1 MNLDHH
7 EDNNLSLSRF
17 ESMLKTNAVL
27 FFDSEEFEEIIGY
40 YLDNGKIAMA
50 KKATKLG
57 LEQHPTSVNLKL
69 FQVEMYIFEDKL
81 DVAEILLTE
90 LESIESYNEE
100 IFIQK
105 ANIYSR
111 RDDHKKAIEFLN
123 IALDITDDKPD
134 VWNLLGMEY
143 LFMDDFEHAKYYF
156 MKCIEADS
164 VDYASLYNL
173 IYCFECLGQHRDAI
187 EYLNVFLNTNPY
199 SEVAWH
205 QVGKQYYE
213 LEEYERAI
221 AAFDFAIISDDTFVG
236 AYFEKAKVLERLK
249 RYHEA
254 IENYMITIDLEHPTS
269 FAYLR
274 TGKCYEKLGNH
285 ELALQFYLKCV
296 EEDVLLDKGWIAI
309 TDFYY
314 KKKDYQKALYYID
327 KAINIDNENS
337 KYWKR
342 YGDIN
347 AKLKYFEE
355 AEVGYRKAIELG
367 SIDFQMWIMRSDVLI
382 ELGEYNAAINHL
394 KQATEYYPDQAEIEY
409 RLVGLYYSTRETVKA
424 EFHLQNALQLDVDNT
439 IILEVF
445 FPWVYEQTAIQK
457 LIKKYRK
464 QSS

>member
-1 MNLDHH
+1 MNLDHN
-7 EDNNLSLSRF
+7 EDHNLSLSRF
-17 ESMLKTNAVL
+17 ESMLKTNAIL

-81 DVAEILLTE
+81 DIAEALLTE
-90 LESIESYNEE
+90 IESIESYNEE

-156 MKCIEADS
+156 MKCIEADA

-173 IYCFECLGQHRDAI
+173 IYCFEYLDQHREAI
-187 EYLNVFLNTNPY
+187 EYLNVYLNTNPY

-213 LEEYERAI
+213 LGEYERAI

-254 IENYMITIDLEHPTS
+254 IENYMITIDLDHPTS

-285 ELALQFYLKCV
+285 ELAIQFYLKCV

-314 KKKDYQKALYYID
+314 KKKDFQKALYYID

-347 AKLKYFEE
+347 SKLKYFEE
-355 AEVGYRKAIELG
+355 AEEGYRKAIELG
-367 SIDFQMWIMRSDVLI
+367 NMDFQVWIMRTDVLI

-394 KQATEYYPDQAEIEY
+394 KQAAEYYPDQAEIEY
-409 RLVGLYYSTRETVKA
+409 RLVGLYYSTQETIKA

-445 FPWVYEQTAIQK
+445 FPWVYEQTAVQK
-457 LIKKYRK
+457 LIKKFRK

>member
-1 MNLDHH
+1 MNLNHN
-7 EDNNLSLSRF
+7 EEPSFSLTRF

-27 FFDSEEFEEIIGY
+27 FFDSEEFEDIIGY

-81 DVAEILLTE
+81 DTAEQLLND
-90 LESIESYNEE
+90 LEEIEKYNEE

-111 RDDHKKAIEFLN
+111 RDHHEKAIEFLN
-123 IALDITDDKPD
+123 IALDITEDKAD

-143 LFMDDFEHAKYYF
+143 LFMDDYEHSMYYF
-156 MKCIEADS
+156 MKCMEEDAE
-164 VDYASLYNL
+164 DYASLYNV
-173 IYCFECLGQHRDAI
+173 IYCFECLGQHREAI
-187 EYLNVFLNTNPY
+187 DYLNVFLNSNPY

-205 QVGKQYYE
+205 QVGKQYYA
-213 LEEYERAI
+213 LKEYERAI

-254 IENYMITIDLEHPTS
+254 IENYLITIDLDQPTS
-269 FAYLR
+269 FALLR
-274 TGKCYEKLGNH
+274 TGKCYEKLGNTD
-285 ELALQFYLKCV
+285 LALQFYFKCV

-309 TDFYY
+309 TDYY
-314 KKKDYQKALYYID
+314 FKRKNYQKALYYID
-327 KAINIDNENS
+327 KALNIDNENLR
-337 KYWKR
+337 YWKR
-342 YGDIN
+342 YGEIN
-347 AKLKYFEE
+347 LKLKLYEE
-355 AEVGYRKAIELG
+355 AEVGFRKAIENG
-367 SIDFQMWIMRSDVLI
+367 SLDFQVWIMRADVLH

-394 KQATEYYPDQAEIEY
+394 KQAMEYFSDNAEIEY
-409 RLVGLYYSTRETVKA
+409 RLTGLYYSTRETTKA
-424 EFHLQNALQLDVDNT
+424 EYHLQNALKLDFDSN

-445 FPWVYEQTAIQK
+445 FPLVYEQNAVQK
-457 LIKKYRK
+457 LIKKFRK
-464 QSS
+464 